1 MVKENENKMSDF
13 PALGEPQVLTK
24 DFVMGKSLFFT
35 PTKYI
40 RTYYNRLLLLS
51 AYYVPNVMPGAFY
64 TLSLMLTPLLEGGE
78 GYSVFHRRNLTGSA
92 PCPSSHGQD
101 VTELKLNLQRPN
113 KTGQQLSPHG

>member
-64 TLSLMLTPLLEGGE
+64 T
-78 GYSVFHRRNLTGSA
+78 
-92 PCPSSHGQD
+92 
-101 VTELKLNLQRPN
+101 
-113 KTGQQLSPHG
+113 